1 MTTNKLLSTLT
12 LAVLF
17 LLLLTSC
24 KIQETDLRQQLVFTN
39 EAHQFGVKNTAG
51 KVIIKPIY
59 ARLLPYLD
67 YTKNY
72 YERAD
77 NSIPQPYPYYI
88 AENTEGQLGIL
99 SANGRKAFPFLT
111 AQSLEIDLPTKT
123 VVVEKRQ
130 ADAPTAYQLYFLS
143 GQLAD
148 TSNYFRI
155 GYFEDYELIILEKK
169 RREEVYLWNINDPQ
183 RLGPYDH
190 FNLWAPHNM
199 LAVRYQKRWGLVTT
213 DGKPLLPLN
222 YTRLWMMNDEYANRR
237 AFVQAEKPPGIT
249 FIGGATLA
257 DGRTQIL
264 LDENL
269 QAYTIEVQPS
279 GTRIIPK
286 ID

>member
-1 MTTNKLLSTLT
+1 MKPNNLPGSLGFS
-12 LAVLF
+12 
-17 LLLLTSC
+17 LLLLLLFTSC
-24 KIQETDLRQQLVFTN
+24 KTKQIDLRQQQIFTN
-39 EAHQFGVKNTAG
+39 GDRQFGVKNTAG
-51 KVIIKPIY
+51 KVIVKPIY
-59 ARLLPYLD
+59 ARLVPYFD
-67 YTKNY
+67 YAKNY
-72 YERAD
+72 YERED
-77 NSIPQPYPYYI
+77 NSTPQPYPYYI

-99 SANGRKAFPFLT
+99 AANGRTVFPFLT
-111 AQSLEIDLPTKT
+111 AHTLEIDLPTKT
-123 VVVEKRQ
+123 VVAEKQ
-130 ADAPTAYQLYFLS
+130 QSDNHTSYQLYFLS

-148 TSNYFRI
+148 TSKYFRI

-183 RLGPYDH
+183 KLGPYDH

-199 LAVRYQKRWGLVTT
+199 LAVRYQDHWGLITT
-213 DGKPLLPLN
+213 TGQQLLPLK

-237 AFVQAEKPPGIT
+237 AFVQAEKPAGVT

-257 DGRTQIL
+257 DDRTQIL

-269 QAYTIEVQPS
+269 RAYIMDVQPS